1 MGSTRINPG
10 MLSMDHLFVD
20 NLTVIDF
27 AYLHPSRGLVGES
40 WIADVVLGGELDEQG
55 MVFDFSNVKRT
66 IKRVIDERVDHR
78 LVVPRSHLG
87 LRWQEDTPDT
97 FTWHLNDGSH
107 IEHRSPDE
115 AVVWLSAEAV
125 VPSAVAELL
134 ENELK
139 AVLPANVTSVEIH
152 LREEEIDG
160 AYYHYVHGL
169 KKHLGN
175 CQRIAHG
182 HRSPIRIDRNG
193 HRDFQLETRWA
204 KLWQDIYVGTE
215 EDVTRRFVGDDGN
228 LYITFE
234 YEANQGEFALTLPE
248 QRVYMIDTD
257 STVEFIAAHIADKL
271 KVEFPQ
277 DEIRVKAFEGVG
289 KGAIAKR

>member
-1 MGSTRINPG
+1 MN
-10 MLSMDHLFVD
+10 HLFVD

-27 AYLHPSRGLVGES
+27 AYLDPTRGLVGES

-78 LVVPRSHLG
+78 LVIPRGYQG
-87 LRWQEDTPDT
+87 LSWSEEQPDT
-97 FTWHLNDGSH
+97 FTWALTDGSQ
-107 IEHRSPDE
+107 IIHRSPDE
-115 AVVWLSAEAV
+115 AIVWLSADRV
-125 VPSAVAELL
+125 VPSAVASLL
-134 ENELK
+134 EQEIK
-139 AVLPANVTSVEIH
+139 AVLPANVISVEIN

-193 HRDFQLETRWA
+193 HRDYDLERRWA
-204 KLWQDIYVGTE
+204 KLWRDIYVGSE
-215 EDVTRRFVGDDGN
+215 EDVVRRHVGEDGVR
-228 LYITFE
+228 YVTFE

-248 QRVYMIDTD
+248 ERVYMLDTD
-257 STVEFIAAHIADKL
+257 TTVELIAAHMADKL
-271 KVEFPQ
+271 KVEFAT
-277 DEIRVKAFEGVG
+277 DTIRVKAYEGVG
-289 KGAIAKR
+289 KGAIAER

>member
-1 MGSTRINPG
+1 MN
-10 MLSMDHLFVD
+10 HLFVD

-27 AYLHPSRGLVGES
+27 AYLDPQRGLVGES

-78 LVVPRSHLG
+78 LVIPAHYQGLSHSENTPG
-87 LRWQEDTPDT
+87 QCRWQLT
-97 FTWHLNDGSH
+97 DGTH
-107 IEHRSPDE
+107 IDHRSPSE
-115 AVVWLSAEAV
+115 AVVWLESDRV
-125 VPSAVAELL
+125 VPSVVARLL
-134 ENELK
+134 EEELK
-139 AVLPANVTSVEIH
+139 AVLPANVTSVEIN

-193 HRDFQLETRWA
+193 HRDYDLENHWA
-204 KLWQDIYVGTE
+204 ALWRDIYVGSE
-215 EDVTRRFVGDDGN
+215 EDVVRREVDADGTA
-228 LYITFE
+228 YVTFE
-234 YEANQGEFALTLPE
+234 YEANQGEFGLTLPE
-248 QRVYMIDTD
+248 SRVYMMDTD
-257 STVEFIAAHIADKL
+257 TTVELIAAHRASQIKAEYPEDS
-271 KVEFPQ
+271 V
-277 DEIRVKAFEGVG
+277 RVKAYEGVG
-289 KGAIAKR
+289 KGAISVR

>member
-1 MGSTRINPG
+1 
-10 MLSMDHLFVD
+10 MDHLFVD

-27 AYLHPSRGLVGES
+27 AYLDPTRGLVGES

-78 LVVPRSHLG
+78 LVIPRGYEG
-87 LRWQEDTPDT
+87 LHWNEDSPHTFRWSLT
-97 FTWHLNDGSH
+97 GGGV
-107 IEHRSPDE
+107 IEHTSPDE
-115 AVVWLSAEAV
+115 AVVWLSSDRV
-125 VPSAVAELL
+125 LPSAVARLL
-134 ENELK
+134 ESELK
-139 AVLPANVTSVEIH
+139 AVLPGNVTSIEIS
-152 LREEEIDG
+152 LREEVIQG

-193 HRDFQLETRWA
+193 HRAYDLEQHWA
-204 KLWQDIYVGTE
+204 NLWQDIYVGTE
-215 EDVTRRFVGDDGN
+215 EDVVRRFIGNDG
-228 LYITFE
+228 LAYITFE

-248 QRVYMIDTD
+248 HRVYMLDTD
-257 STVEFIAAHIADKL
+257 TTVELIAAHIADEL
-271 KVEFPQ
+271 KSEFAG
-277 DEIRVKAFEGVG
+277 DEVRVKAFEGVG
-289 KGAIAKR
+289 KGAIAVRA